1 MPYFEQL
8 LLNGLV
14 IGSIY
19 ALAAVAYTLVY
30 GVVKLVNFAFGELFM
45 LGGFLTLTLMTKEI
59 ALFGIQMPMPGLDFY
74 LAAPLAIAG
83 VAALGAL
90 IDAVAYRPLRNA
102 PRLAPLITS
111 IAISVLLQSVAQT
124 VWGPTS
130 LRFPPLPVGGLPSLS
145 LGAGLTV
152 TPSELAVF
160 GCAIVAM
167 LGVQFF
173 VSATSLGRAMRAA
186 AQDSM
191 AAYLV
196 GIPVNR
202 IICAAFVLG
211 SALAAFAGI
220 LYAQSFQFV
229 SPTMGFVP
237 GLKALT
243 AAVLGGI
250 GSIPGAALGGVILGV
265 AESLCAGYLPDGSVY
280 QDALSFALLVLLLLV
295 RPQGLLGRADLNVSA
310 RGSLMSSGGAK
321 RGQAALAIAF
331 GALDRAFA
339 ALGRYGEKRVAIVAL
354 AVAVALGFA
363 IRSDYW
369 LSILVMVLV
378 YGMLASGLNIVVGLA
393 GLLDLG
399 FVAFFAIG
407 AYFSSLIFVSVM
419 QNHFG
424 IDTASI
430 WWLFYPNLLVG
441 GLLAAL
447 LGAILGYPTL
457 RVRGDYLA
465 IMTLGFG
472 EIVRIVATNWI
483 SVTNGPMGV
492 RGIPSPEFFGVSF
505 DEPRAQF
512 FFALGLAAIVMFMVA
527 RLSRSYVGR
536 AWVAL
541 REDEDA
547 AEMMGVAGTRFKL
560 LAYACSGF
568 VGGVVGVFYA
578 HLQQYVSPASFTLFE
593 NILVLML
600 IVLGGLGTLIGPFI
614 GAAIWIVFL
623 QLSLKIPFV
632 SAYPESRYVLLGVL
646 LVALMLFR
654 PEGIAAKARLRLTME

>member
-45 LGGFLTLTLMTKEI
+45 LGGFLTLTLMTKQMT
-59 ALFGIQMPMPGLDFY
+59 LFGIQMPMPGLDFY
-74 LAAPLAIAG
+74 IAGPLAIAG

-90 IDAVAYRPLRNA
+90 IDVVAYRPLRNA

-130 LRFPPLPVGGLPSLS
+130 LRFPPLPVGGLPPLS
-145 LGAGLTV
+145 LGVDLTV

-167 LGVQFF
+167 IGVQFF

-186 AQDSM
+186 AQDST

-250 GSIPGAALGGVILGV
+250 GSIPGAALGGIILGV
-265 AESLCAGYLPDGSVY
+265 AESVCAGYLPDGSVY

-310 RGSLMSSGGAK
+310 RGSLMSGGGSRRAP
-321 RGQAALAIAF
+321 ALVKMF
-331 GALDRAFA
+331 GSLDRAFA
-339 ALGRYGEKRVAIVAL
+339 ALGRFGEKRVAFGAMAI
-354 AVAVALGFA
+354 AVALGVA

-399 FVAFFAIG
+399 FIAFFAIG

-424 IDTASI
+424 VDTASI
-430 WWLFYPNLLVG
+430 WWLFYPNLIVG

-492 RGIPSPEFFGVSF
+492 RGIPSPQFFGMSF
-505 DEPRAQF
+505 DEPRTQF
-512 FFALGLAAIVMFMVA
+512 FFALALTAIVLFAVA

-600 IVLGGLGTLIGPFI
+600 IVLGGLGTLVGPFI

>member
-1 MPYFEQL
+1 MAYLEQL

-30 GVVKLVNFAFGELFM
+30 GVVRLVNFAFGELFM
-45 LGGFLTLTLMTKEI
+45 LGGFLTLTLMAKEI
-59 ALFGIQMPMPGLDFY
+59 ALFGIQVPMPALGFY
-74 LAAPLAIAG
+74 IAAPLAIAG

-90 IDAVAYRPLRNA
+90 IDVVAYRPLRNA

-145 LGAGLTV
+145 LGADLTV

-186 AQDSM
+186 AQDAT

-265 AESLCAGYLPDGSVY
+265 VESLCAGYLPDGSVY

-310 RGSLMSSGGAK
+310 RGSLMSSRDAK
-321 RGQAALAIAF
+321 RGRALAQAF
-331 GALDRAFA
+331 GSLDRAFA
-339 ALGRYGEKRVAIVAL
+339 ALGRYGEKRVAIGAL
-354 AVAVALGFA
+354 AVAVALGLA

-399 FVAFFAIG
+399 FVAFFGIG
-407 AYFSSLIFVSVM
+407 AYFSSLIFISVM

-424 IDTASI
+424 VDTASI

-492 RGIPSPEFFGVSF
+492 RGIPSPQFFGVSF
-505 DEPRAQF
+505 DEPRTQF
-512 FFALGLAAIVMFMVA
+512 FFALGLSAIVLFGVA

-568 VGGVVGVFYA
+568 VGGMVGVFYA

-600 IVLGGLGTLIGPFI
+600 IVLGGLGTLVGPFI

>member
-8 LLNGLV
+8 LINGLML
-14 IGSIY
+14 GAIY

-45 LGGFLTLTLMTKEI
+45 LGGFLTLTLMSTQI
-59 ALFGIQMPMPGLDFY
+59 SLLGYLVTMPALNFFV
-74 LAAPLAIAG
+74 AAPLAIAC

-90 IDAVAYRPLRNA
+90 IDFVAYRPLRHA

-111 IAISVLLQSVAQT
+111 IAVSVLLQSVAQT
-124 VWGPTS
+124 VWGPGS
-130 LRFPPLPVGGLPSLS
+130 MRFPAMPFATVPSLHIS
-145 LGAGLTV
+145 QDLSVSGSDMV
-152 TPSELAVF
+152 VF
-160 GCAIVAM
+160 GCALLAM
-167 LGVQFF
+167 IGVQVF
-173 VSATSLGRAMRAA
+173 VSCSSLGRAMRGA
-186 AQDSM
+186 AQDAT

-202 IICAAFVLG
+202 IIGAAFIIG

-220 LYAQSFQFV
+220 LYAQTFQFA

-250 GSIPGAALGGVILGV
+250 GSVPGAAIGGLFLGV
-265 AESLCAGYLPDGSVY
+265 VESLCAGYLPQGAVY
-280 QDALSFALLVLLLLV
+280 QDALSFGLLVLLLLV
-295 RPQGLLGRADLNVSA
+295 RPQGLLGNKELNIAA
-310 RGSLMSSGGAK
+310 RGSLISRVTGRRNGILRA
-321 RGQAALAIAF
+321 GFNI
-331 GALDRAFA
+331 LDRLFGSQ
-339 ALGRYGEKRVAIVAL
+339 LFSKGSFKLL
-354 AVAVALGFA
+354 AVAAAVGLGFA
-363 IRSDYW
+363 IRSEYW
-369 LSILVMVLV
+369 LGILVMVLI

-399 FVAFFAIG
+399 FVAFWAIG
-407 AYFSSLIFVSVM
+407 SYFTSLVFIDVL
-419 QNHFG
+419 QNHYG
-424 IDTASI
+424 VDTTSV
-430 WWLFYPNLLVG
+430 WWLLYPNLIVG
-441 GLLAAL
+441 GALAAL

-472 EIVRIVATNWI
+472 EIVRVVATNWV
-483 SVTNGPMGV
+483 SLTNGPMGI
-492 RGIPSPEFFGVSF
+492 RGIPSPQLFSITL
-505 DEPRAQF
+505 DDSRQLY
-512 FFALGLAAIVMFMVA
+512 FFALALTVLILFFIGRIA
-527 RLSRSYVGR
+527 RSFVGR

-547 AEMMGVAGTRFKL
+547 AEAMGVPGTRYKL

-568 VGGVVGVFYA
+568 IGGMVGVFYA
-578 HLQQYVSPASFTLFE
+578 HFQQYISPASFTLFE
-593 NILVLML
+593 NILILML
-600 IVLGGLGTLIGPFI
+600 IVLGGLGTMMGPFV

-632 SAYPESRYVLLGVL
+632 ATYPESRYVLLGIVL
-646 LVALMLFR
+646 IALMLYR
-654 PEGIAAKARLRLTME
+654 PDGIAAKARLRLTME